1 MIDKSIR
8 QYYENGKEVGPVTKG
23 MKMIWDPIKQKY
35 FPQDETGLDE
45 RQLLK
50 NVAGSAVKNIA
61 TRKLATQLGG
71 TGILSSLGPI
81 GMIIAM
87 MLARKGIGKGQE
99 YLTQKLTKGGV
110 EQAFQAGFG
119 SPEEQRELRQL
130 EKRRDYMLH
139 RRDVL
144 GKKISE
150 KNLEEVTNRIN
161 TIKKTAPV
169 TVTDYE
175 GEAYGTPDTI
185 KDILDKQYEHE
196 DKKTAPLRTTPIIDY
211 ESEAYGTET
220 IADIQAKQKAE
231 AERAMQETVRQAE
244 LQAEVTRQAE
254 ANAARIR
261 AEQARAAGPHGNG
274 GGGHHGHTE
283 TRSSSGWESSP
294 FNKGGRV
301 DKALG
306 GRVRDI

>member
-1 MIDKSIR
+1 M
-8 QYYENGKEVGPVTKG
+8 GKEL
-23 MKMIWDPIKQKY
+23 MSPIKEQIKSQAL
-35 FPQDETGLDE
+35 PSEGRKIPNIIRTPLQRTALSKLGLGALNPILG
-45 RQLLK
+45 LLSLFGIDPLGW
-50 NVAGSAVKNIA
+50 AG
-61 TRKLATQLGG
+61 RKLT
-71 TGILSSLGPI
+71 
-81 GMIIAM
+81 
-87 MLARKGIGKGQE
+87 E
-99 YLTQKLTKGGV
+99 GGV
-110 EQAFQAGFG
+110 GQAFTAGMTGFG
-119 SPEEQRELRQL
+119 SPAEGRELRQL
-130 EKRRDYMLH
+130 EARRANML
-139 RRDVL
+139 RRKEE
-144 GKKISE
+144 GKSYSQ
-150 KNLEEVTNRIN
+150 KNLDEVTNRIN

-185 KDILDKQYEHE
+185 KDILDKQYEFE

-274 GGGHHGHTE
+274 GGGGHHGHTE

-294 FNKGGRV
+294 FRKGGPVRIPVTNV
-301 DKALG
+301 DRPLT
-306 GRVRDI
+306 GRSRDI

>member
-8 QYYENGKEVGPVTKG
+8 QHYENGKEVDAYTAGKKTIWPVLKEQ
-23 MKMIWDPIKQKY
+23 IKSQALPK
-35 FPQDETGLDE
+35 EG
-45 RQLLK
+45 
-50 NVAGSAVKNIA
+50 
-61 TRKLATQLGG
+61 RKLPNIIRTPLQRTALSKLGLG
-71 TGILSSLGPI
+71 ALNPILGLLSLFGIDPLGWA
-81 GMIIAM
+81 G
-87 MLARKGIGKGQE
+87 R
-99 YLTQKLTKGGV
+99 KLTEGGV
-110 EQAFQAGFG
+110 KQAYQAGMTGFG
-119 SPEEQRELRQL
+119 SPAEGRELRQL
-130 EKRRDYMLH
+130 EARRANML
-139 RRDVL
+139 RRKEE
-144 GKKISE
+144 GKSYSQ
-150 KNLEEVTNRIN
+150 KNLDEVTNRIN

-261 AEQARAAGPHGNG
+261 AERARAAGPHGNG

-294 FNKGGRV
+294 FRKGGPVRIPVTNV
-301 DKALG
+301 DRPLT
-306 GRVRDI
+306 GRRRDI